1 MATHN
6 KTDFTKIVYKS
17 HQGNN
22 KNPQQAAAN
31 PEEGGKSDFQSCHIT
46 ILKMFSFQQKTYEAC
61 KETRK
66 HGPFS
71 GKKKK
76 LREAFPEEV
85 QTLDLLNKDY
95 KSTVLNMLKQLK
107 ETINKRPKAN
117 QDKDASPIENVSID
131 RNQKKYQNKF

>member
-1 MATHN
+1 MQRN
-6 KTDFTKIVYKS
+6 KKAW
-17 HQGNN
+17 
-22 KNPQQAAAN
+22 P
-31 PEEGGKSDFQSCHIT
+31 
-46 ILKMFSFQQKTYEAC
+46 ILRQ
-61 KETRK
+61 
-66 HGPFS
+66 
-71 GKKKK
+71 KKK

-117 QDKDASPIENVSID
+117 PDKDASPIENVSID